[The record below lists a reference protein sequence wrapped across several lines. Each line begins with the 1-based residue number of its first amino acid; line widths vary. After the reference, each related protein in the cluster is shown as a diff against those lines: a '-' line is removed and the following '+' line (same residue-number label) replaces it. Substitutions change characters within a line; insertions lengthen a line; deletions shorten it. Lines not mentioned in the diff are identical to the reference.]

1 MGSKTTKKYLVFNV
15 LQALR
20 EGLTHFSGPSRVALI
35 YTEKRD
41 DPMRVCDP
49 EDLLRGHEPKLKELY
64 VDRDTWRTKAPDPRD
79 MQRFGH
85 IFPEPNLHLS
95 GLISFGG
102 RSQSIFYQMWFTEH
116 HPDMCSILPTERWLE
131 HAAYLL
137 SHDFATART
146 FLTDSSQY
154 VLREYATHA
163 VHDTLMDGLNL
174 KVGWDSRLR
183 IYPILDAVLELS
195 KTPEEGAW
203 PRGKLVFV
211 EEDCIQDLNFMAVF
225 PDGER
230 PSISNAKHIR
240 KILLAVE
247 HSERWLVSEG
257 RSLVGIGQGPL
268 PECRISAEFFGS
280 YGFLRLNG
288 DPVCS
293 FSEGRFYSSN
303 RRAKLVQLEETLLTS
318 DLDPSQAHRLF
329 QITAAIVHG
338 AQERKHGCTLLLD
351 LGPEAMSIPGHQ
363 LKNPLDL
370 QDPANLDLAKSLS
383 KMDGALHIGADAKLY
398 RFACLL
404 DGRSVPG
411 EDRARGARYNSALR
425 FSAEHQHTLIVVVSS
440 DRPVSVIHGG
450 VELSAACPWTPTFRL
465 SSAPLTL
472 SDWITQG

>member
-1 MGSKTTKKYLVFNV
+1 MGSKVSKNALVFNV

-20 EGLTHFSGPSRVALI
+20 EGLTHFSGPSRVALV
-35 YTEKRD
+35 YAEKRD

-64 VDRDTWRTKAPDPRD
+64 IDSDTWRTGAPDPPD

-102 RSQSIFYQMWFTEH
+102 RSRSIFYQMWFTEH

-146 FLTDSSQY
+146 FLTDSSHY

-163 VHDTLMDGLNL
+163 VHDALVDSVNFN
-174 KVGWDSRLR
+174 VGRESRRR

-211 EEDCIQDLNFMAVF
+211 EESCLDDLHLMAVF
-225 PDGER
+225 PEGER
-230 PSISNAKHIR
+230 PNIGNAKHIR

-247 HSERWLVSEG
+247 HSDRWLVSDG
-257 RSLVGIGQGPL
+257 RCLMGIGRGPL
-268 PECRISAEFFGS
+268 PQRRISAEFFGG
-280 YGFLRLNG
+280 YGFLRLDG
-288 DPVCS
+288 ETVCS

-303 RRAKLVQLEETLLTS
+303 RRAKLVQLEEALLTS
-318 DLDPSQAHRLF
+318 DLDSSQAHTLF
-329 QITAAIVHG
+329 QIVANIVHG
-338 AQERKHGCTLLLD
+338 AQDRKHGCTLVLD
-351 LGPEAMSIPGHQ
+351 LDPEAKPIPGHQ

-404 DGRSVPG
+404 DGHSVPG

-425 FSAEHQHTLIVVVSS
+425 FSAEHHHTLIVVVSS

-450 VELSAACPWTPTFRL
+450 VELSATCPWRPTIRL
-465 SSAPLTL
+465 SGTPPTL
-472 SDWITQG
+472 SQWITLE

>member
-1 MGSKTTKKYLVFNV
+1 MGVKASKNHLVFHV
-15 LQALR
+15 LEALR

-35 YTEKRD
+35 YAEKRD

-64 VDRDTWRTKAPDPRD
+64 LNSNAWRLNAPNQRDL
-79 MQRFGH
+79 QRFGQ
-85 IFPEPNLHLS
+85 IYPEPNLHLS

-102 RSQSIFYQMWFTEH
+102 RSRSIFYQMWFTEH
-116 HPDMCSILPTERWLE
+116 HPDMCSIMPTERWLE

-146 FLTDSSQY
+146 FHTDSSQY

-163 VHDTLMDGLNL
+163 VHDALLDGLNL

-183 IYPILDAVLELS
+183 IYPILDTILELS

-211 EEDCIQDLNFMAVF
+211 EESCLKDLNLMAVF
-225 PDGER
+225 PEGER

-247 HSERWLVSEG
+247 HSERWLVSDG
-257 RSLVGIGQGPL
+257 RALVGIGRGPL
-268 PECRISAEFFGS
+268 PDCRISAEFLGS
-280 YGFLRLNG
+280 YGFLRFNG
-288 DPVCS
+288 EPVCS

-303 RRAKLVQLEETLLTS
+303 RRAKLVQLEEALLTS
-318 DLDPSQAHRLF
+318 SLDSSQAHTLF

-338 AQERKHGCTLLLD
+338 AQERKHGCTLVLD
-351 LGPEAMSIPGHQ
+351 LGPKPLSISGHL

-370 QDPANLDLAKSLS
+370 QDAANIELAKSLS
-383 KMDGALHIGADAKLY
+383 KMDGALHIGADARLY

-425 FSAEHQHTLIVVVSS
+425 FSAEHEQTFIVVVSA
-440 DRPVSVIHGG
+440 DRPASVISGG
-450 VELSAACPWTPTFRL
+450 VELSAACPWRPTFSLRGT
-465 SSAPLTL
+465 PPTL
-472 SDWITQG
+472 SDWIASE